1 MDKIEFK
8 VEKRKSGDY
17 ESDSVKILINDK
29 DLIKLLKDF
38 ETPLAKSE
46 GSENIAG
53 GYDGLTSTEL
63 YESLTNRQGDD
74 KSKILEC
81 ECGSDGCWPFMTRIL
96 ESTDKI
102 VWADF
107 EQPHRG
113 QASSRFWDY
122 ATFGEFTFD
131 KREYVRQVER
141 LKTSAVD

>member
-8 VEKRKSGDY
+8 IKKRKNEDFEY
-17 ESDSVKILINDK
+17 DSVQIIINDR

-63 YESLTNRQGDD
+63 YKSLTDRQGNE
-74 KSKILEC
+74 KARILEC
-81 ECGSDGCWPFMTRIL
+81 ECGCDGCWPFMTRIK
-96 ESTDKI
+96 ESPDKI
-102 VWADF
+102 IWTDF

-113 QASSRFWDY
+113 QESHRFWDY
-122 ATFGEFTFD
+122 ATFGEFSFD
-131 KREYVRQVER
+131 KTQYYRQVEK
-141 LKTSAVD
+141 LKTKTVD